1 MPSTQKQLADKLFEI
16 REEYSNNPTIKPEVA
31 RKEMALKE
39 AKAINDFVIGRT
51 TTVTGASATGGPITG
66 TGIIK

>member
-1 MPSTQKQLADKLFEI
+1 
-16 REEYSNNPTIKPEVA
+16 KPEVA

-51 TTVTGASATGGPITG
+51 TTVTGASATGGPVTG
-66 TGIIK
+66 TGVIK